1 MCCSILV
8 ARLWWQE
15 PWLGRMM
22 ELGISPNKV
31 VFPVFWRLVVLILFC
46 DFR

>member
-1 MCCSILV
+1 LALV
-8 ARLWWQE
+8 ARAVAWEDDGARHL
-15 PWLGRMM
+15 
-22 ELGISPNKV
+22 PNKV